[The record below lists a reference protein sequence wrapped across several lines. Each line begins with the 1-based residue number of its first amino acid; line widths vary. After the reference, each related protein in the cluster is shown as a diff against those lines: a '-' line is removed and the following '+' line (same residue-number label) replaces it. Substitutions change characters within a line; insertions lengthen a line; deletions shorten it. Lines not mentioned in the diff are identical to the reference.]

1 MFSDIFSSVGDF
13 LKPVTDFTSQII
25 DYTDNGLELFGYD
38 VYTPSTGDAGSKVFG
53 YDFYTPSGEAVKTGT
68 DAAKAGSTLFGYQTS
83 DIMGIAKAAA
93 YGIGGAQAQ
102 ADKREQAAEGG
113 LNNVQF
119 QSTSTNFDPRLANFG
134 APNYAGSAANVER
147 FWQQV
152 LTTFISPEQTK
163 GKNV

>member
-1 MFSDIFSSVGDF
+1 MFTDIFSTVGDV

-25 DYTDNGLELFGYD
+25 DYGDDGLELFGYD
-38 VYTPSTGDAGSKVFG
+38 VYTPSSGDAGSKVFG
-53 YDFYTPSGEAVKTGT
+53 YDFYTPSGETVKTGSE
-68 DAAKAGSTLFGYQTS
+68 AAKAGSTILGYQTS

-93 YGIGGAQAQ
+93 YGLGGAT
-102 ADKREQAAEGG
+102 EAAEKRGEAAQGG

>member
-38 VYTPSTGDAGSKVFG
+38 VYTPAN
-53 YDFYTPSGEAVKTGT
+53 E
-68 DAAKAGSTLFGYQTS
+68 AAKVGSQIFGFDTS
-83 DIMGIAKAAA
+83 SVSGIAKAAA

-102 ADKREQAAEGG
+102 ADKREQAAQGG